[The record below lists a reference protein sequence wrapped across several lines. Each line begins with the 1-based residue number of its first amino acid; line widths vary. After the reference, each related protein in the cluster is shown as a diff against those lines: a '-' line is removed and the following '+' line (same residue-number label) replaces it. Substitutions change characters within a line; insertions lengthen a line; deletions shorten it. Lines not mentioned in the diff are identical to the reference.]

1 MKRHPNL
8 LFIYTDEQRFDT
20 LAAYGN
26 STIRMPAVNA
36 LAEDSHVF
44 LKTYVTQPVC
54 TPSRSSLMTGLW
66 PHQNGLVGNNI
77 ALKPDT
83 RCFPELLEAGGS
95 TDYVSGHF
103 GKWHLGDE
111 IYQQHGFQEWGATED
126 TYFAFYGPE
135 RNQDKDRSAYDRWL
149 RAHGATPVNWV
160 SGVPGVGERC
170 EFRDRFT
177 REHISALPEHLGR
190 PAFLAESA
198 REFITKHRH
207 EPFALFVNFLEPHM
221 PFHGPRDNEYSPASV
236 GLPPD
241 FALDELESLSNRDRR
256 NAVNYKEYG
265 FEGHDLRN
273 EADWR
278 SLNARYWGL
287 CSQVDAA
294 VGRILKALSDEGL
307 YDDTIVVFTSDHGD
321 MMGGHALL
329 GKGTQYDGST
339 RVPLLIKQPDQR
351 GQILHADPVSH
362 IDLVPTLLDMMGAD
376 PNQGLPGSTWR
387 PDLAAGKSPSG
398 DVFVEWNP
406 KRFFDVC
413 RNPEASEADCT
424 LEYIRTI
431 VTADLMKLNWSS
443 SGEHQLFDLAQ
454 DPAER
459 RNCIADREQAG
470 RIRELVSR
478 IQAWQENV
486 ADEAVLPS
494 VETEP

>member
-54 TPSRSSLMTGLW
+54 TPSRSSLITGLW

-77 ALKPDT
+77 ALKPTT
-83 RCFPELLEAGGS
+83 RCFPELLKDGGAS
-95 TDYVSGHF
+95 NYVSGHF

-111 IYQQHGFQEWGATED
+111 IYQQHGFEEWGATED
-126 TYFAFYGPE
+126 TYFAFYGPQ
-135 RNQDKDRSAYDRWL
+135 RNRDTDRSAYDRWL
-149 RAHGATPVNWV
+149 RAHGTTPVNWV

-177 REHISALPEHLGR
+177 REQISALPEHLGR

-198 REFITKHRH
+198 SEFISRHRQ

-221 PFHGPRDNEYSPASV
+221 PFHGPRDNQYPPESV

-241 FALDELESLSNRDRR
+241 FTLGELESLSHRDRR
-256 NAVNYKEYG
+256 SAFSYRKDGY
-265 FEGHDLRN
+265 EGHDLKS

-287 CSQVDAA
+287 CAQVDAA
-294 VGRILKALSDEGL
+294 VGRILHALSAAGL

-339 RVPLLIKQPDQR
+339 RVPLLIKQPGQR
-351 GQILHADPVSH
+351 KQILHADPASH

-376 PNQGLPGSTWR
+376 PNQGLPGTSWL
-387 PDLAAGKSPSG
+387 PDLDSG
-398 DVFVEWNP
+398 RTPDRDVFVEWNP
-406 KRFFDVC
+406 KQFFEVC
-413 RNPEASEADCT
+413 RRPEESQADCS

-431 VTADLMKLNWSS
+431 VTTDLMKLNWSS
-443 SGEHQLFDLAQ
+443 SGEHQLFDLAH
-454 DPAER
+454 DPTERTNRIAER
-459 RNCIADREQAG
+459 GQARRIDELIG
-470 RIRELVSR
+470 RIKT
-478 IQAWQENV
+478 WQHD
-486 ADEAVLPS
+486 AGDEAELPA
-494 VETEP
+494 VETKP